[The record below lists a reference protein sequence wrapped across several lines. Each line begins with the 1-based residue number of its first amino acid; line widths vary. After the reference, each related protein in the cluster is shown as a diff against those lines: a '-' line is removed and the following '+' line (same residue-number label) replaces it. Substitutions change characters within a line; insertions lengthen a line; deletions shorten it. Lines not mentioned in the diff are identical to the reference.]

1 MRNTTKYKHFS
12 KNDRNELSILL
23 KKGYSFRDI
32 AKVLK
37 KNPSSISR
45 EVNDNSINGVYG
57 PDKAHHKAYV
67 KRKYSKYQG
76 MKIRESNWLEE
87 YIQDKLK
94 SKWTPEEIAG
104 RLKHKNNN
112 QSVISFKVIY
122 EYFETPFGEQ
132 YKKYLPSKTWRKG
145 KKQSERKKQAIK
157 NRVSIHE
164 RPDIIDQRLRCG
176 DFEGDT
182 LGVPKTF
189 KATLAGLV
197 DRKSLYLSA
206 KKIPRLKETIP
217 VFKELINLCN
227 PLSLT
232 LDNGVENAKYEILNV
247 PTYFC
252 DSYSAWQK
260 PLIENSFQRLRR
272 YIPKKA
278 NLSNY
283 SQQQISD
290 IINNMNDTPRKTLG
304 FRTPKEVYFQ
314 ERIPSIQLSIF
325 NLKCCT

>member
-1 MRNTTKYKHFS
+1 MKNTSKYKHFTKS
-12 KNDRNELSILL
+12 CRIELSILL
-23 KKGYSFRDI
+23 KKGYSLRDI
-32 AKVLK
+32 AKVLT

-45 EVNDNSINGVYG
+45 EFKDNSVNGAYD
-57 PDKAHHKAYV
+57 PEKAHHKAYV

-76 MKIRESNWLEE
+76 MKIRAHNWLEE
-87 YIQDKLK
+87 YIQSQLK
-94 SKWTPEEIAG
+94 TGWTPEEIAG
-104 RLKHKNNN
+104 RLKYENNN
-112 QSVISFKVIY
+112 QIVISFKAIY
-122 EYFETPFGEQ
+122 QYLETPFGEP
-132 YKKYLPSKTWRKG
+132 YKKYLASKTWRKR
-145 KKQSERKKQAIK
+145 KKQSERKREIIK

-164 RPDIIDQRLRCG
+164 RPDIVNQRSRCG

-182 LGVPKTF
+182 LGVPKAF

-197 DRKSLYLSA
+197 DRKSLYLLA
-206 KKIPRLKETIP
+206 KKMPRLKETISA
-217 VFKELINLCN
+217 FKELINLCN

-232 LDNGVENAKYEILNV
+232 LDNGIENAKYEILNV

-272 YIPKKA
+272 YVPKKA

-290 IINNMNDTPRKTLG
+290 IINNMNNTPRKSLG
-304 FRTPKEVYFQ
+304 FRTPEEVYFQ
-314 ERIPSIQLSIF
+314 ERIPPIQLSIF

>member
-1 MRNTTKYKHFS
+1 MKNTAKYKHFS
-12 KNDRNELSILL
+12 KDNRNELSILL
-23 KKGYSFRDI
+23 KKGYSMRDI
-32 AKVLK
+32 SKALK
-37 KNPSSISR
+37 RNPSSISR
-45 EVNDNSINGVYG
+45 EIRNNSVNGQYD
-57 PDKAHHKAYV
+57 PDKAHRKAHV
-67 KRKYSKYQG
+67 RRMYSKYQG
-76 MKIRESNWLEE
+76 MKIRKSNWLEE

-104 RLKHKNNN
+104 RLKYENNN
-112 QSVISFKVIY
+112 QTIISFKAIY

-145 KKQSERKKQAIK
+145 KKQSERKKEVIK

-164 RPDIIDQRLRCG
+164 RPDIVNQRSRSG

-197 DRKSLYLSA
+197 DRKSLYLLA
-206 KKIPRLKETIP
+206 KKISRLRETIP
-217 VFKELINLCN
+217 AFKELTNLSS

-278 NLSNY
+278 NLADY
-283 SQQQISD
+283 SRQQISD

-304 FRTPKEVYFQ
+304 FRTPKEVYSQ
-314 ERIPSIQLSIF
+314 ERIPSIQLPIF